1 MLMSALFTRVLTI
14 AALWSLV
21 ATMSRAQVTA
31 SLSPQIISAGT
42 AAELSITYEGPQ
54 ASIES
59 LPEVRVPG
67 LDVSGPQS
75 QTTFSPSSNGVT
87 TYRRDLTWQLFAAK
101 PGRYVIPPLT
111 IVLGGQSFTTRELA
125 LEVREGAA
133 PAVPLDPFLKIN
145 LGKKELYLGEVTPI
159 AITVFVHRRTQL
171 RNYDHPKLPRENF
184 VVKRFPPPGPAAL
197 VEVNGERYQPIQ
209 FSSSLSAIREGELEL
224 GPATLECM
232 IDFPVGAEDARSVPQ
247 GFAPPSF
254 FQRMATRQ
262 FSLKSETVKI
272 KVKPLPTD
280 GRPADFTGAVG
291 HFGLVTRASQPLQ
304 QIHVGDPISLD
315 FFITGQGNFDSIT
328 APTPNPPDGWK
339 LYPPKVTQ
347 ENRST
352 GLDPGTQV
360 YNQVIVPQKV
370 AQAIPAFQ
378 LSYFDPA
385 QGKYLVARSAPIPL
399 TMLLDEP
406 KPDTRTGEA
415 PTKDFSFVQ
424 ATIPEEKLVDI
435 LTVRPVT
442 SPLLSLTAP
451 AVGGALAWALQAIPA
466 AIVIALVG
474 VGLHRRSR
482 ERAAAEQLAR
492 FGHPRPLAEIRR
504 DMKRSGLSR
513 RAFYSLA
520 REYATAVEFHRDRHG
535 AAAAGD
541 EALDAILARQSYY
554 SYSGED
560 ADAAAT
566 VPLPE
571 QKEVLAALEH
581 AGR

>member
-1 MLMSALFTRVLTI
+1 M
-14 AALWSLV
+14 
-21 ATMSRAQVTA
+21 
-31 SLSPQIISAGT
+31 
-42 AAELSITYEGPQ
+42 
-54 ASIES
+54 
-59 LPEVRVPG
+59 
-67 LDVSGPQS
+67 
-75 QTTFSPSSNGVT
+75 
-87 TYRRDLTWQLFAAK
+87 
-101 PGRYVIPPLT
+101 
-111 IVLGGQSFTTRELA
+111 
-125 LEVREGAA
+125 
-133 PAVPLDPFLKIN
+133 
-145 LGKKELYLGEVTPI
+145 
-159 AITVFVHRRTQL
+159 HRRTQL

-184 VVKRFPPPGPAAL
+184 VVKRFPPPGPGAL
-197 VEVNGERYQPIQ
+197 VEMNGERYHPIQ
-209 FSSSLSAIREGELEL
+209 FSSSLFAIREGELEL
-224 GPATLECM
+224 GPATLDCM
-232 IDFPVGAEDARSVPQ
+232 IDFPAGAEDARSVPQ

-272 KVKPLPTD
+272 KVKPLPAD
-280 GRPADFTGAVG
+280 GRPTDFTGAVG

-315 FFITGQGNFDSIT
+315 FFITGQGNFESIT
-328 APTPNPPDGWK
+328 APTPDPPDGWK

-424 ATIPEEKLVDI
+424 ASIPEEKLADI
-435 LTVRPVT
+435 LTVRPAA
-442 SPLLSLTAP
+442 SPLLPLTAP
-451 AVGGALAWALQAIPA
+451 AVDGALAWALQAIPA

-492 FGHPRPLAEIRR
+492 AGHPRTARGDSTRHEAKRPQSARILFTRPRVR
-504 DMKRSGLSR
+504 DRPWNFIATGTPPPPPADRGARSRSSR
-513 RAFYSLA
+513 ANRIT
-520 REYATAVEFHRDRHG
+520 ATAAKKQTRRRRSPHRNKRKSSPHSNT
-535 AAAAGD
+535 
-541 EALDAILARQSYY
+541 LDDDPGTRPHEPPCPGCCPSPQ
-554 SYSGED
+554 
-560 ADAAAT
+560 
-566 VPLPE
+566 
-571 QKEVLAALEH
+571 
-581 AGR
+581 